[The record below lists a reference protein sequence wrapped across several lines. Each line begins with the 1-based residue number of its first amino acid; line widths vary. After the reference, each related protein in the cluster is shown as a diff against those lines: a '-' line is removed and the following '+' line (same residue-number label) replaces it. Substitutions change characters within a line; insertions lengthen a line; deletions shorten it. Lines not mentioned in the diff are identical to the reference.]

1 MGCGTTSN
9 IASDKRIS
17 PMMVRTNQGKYLHTM
32 KVKHPDT
39 AAVVAFEV
47 ELEYDELPL
56 SRVMNSL
63 SFHESQGEQF
73 DANFISVYNNDQDL
87 FEYYVQRLI
96 GVEITEE
103 KQPLRG
109 KMWVPYINGVK
120 MLWNEVC
127 LVDKR
132 VKYNDDVVWEFH
144 SASDYPNPLIDAPS
158 PKP

>member
-1 MGCGTTSN
+1 MGCGSTRN
-9 IASDKRIS
+9 IASDKRHT
-17 PMMVRTNQGKYLHTM
+17 PMMVRTNQGKFLHTV
-32 KVKHPDT
+32 KVKHPET
-39 AAVVAFEV
+39 AAVVTFEV

-56 SRVMNSL
+56 SRVMNTL

-73 DANFISVYNNDQDL
+73 DANFISVYNKAQDL

-103 KQPLRG
+103 KQPLKG

-132 VKYNDDVVWEFH
+132 VKFDDDVVWEFH
-144 SASDYPNPLIDAPS
+144 NAYDSPNAFVDAPS
-158 PKP
+158 PKS